1 MHKIFRSDKYLQQL
15 LILLNIHWRRGP
27 YLPVYQ
33 ISFRFCLCY
42 SKACD
47 NDDFINIARSESL
60 IFFGGCDAHAELC
73 CYVMLCLLGSD
84 RPPSSSL
91 HRQSGFIK
99 KRVLGS
105 YHWQL
110 NIQLSFQI
118 YGGERQKNFSWNP
131 LITFSYIRPYVKH
144 TELFTVINVTIR
156 VTTQICIS
164 VLVAVFMSVL
174 HCLPS
179 TIFLRDWDL

>member
-15 LILLNIHWRRGP
+15 LILLNIHWQRGP

-33 ISFRFCLCY
+33 ISFHFCLCY
-42 SKACD
+42 SEACD

-118 YGGERQKNFSWNP
+118 MA
-131 LITFSYIRPYVKH
+131 VKDKKFLL
-144 TELFTVINVTIR
+144 ESINN
-156 VTTQICIS
+156 
-164 VLVAVFMSVL
+164 
-174 HCLPS
+174 
-179 TIFLRDWDL
+179 IFIH

>member
-1 MHKIFRSDKYLQQL
+1 MHKIFRRYKYLQQL
-15 LILLNIHWRRGP
+15 LILLNMHSLTTWTIF
-27 YLPVYQ
+27 
-33 ISFRFCLCY
+33 ISNLFSIFCLCY
-42 SKACD
+42 SEACD
-47 NDDFINIARSESL
+47 NDDFINIARSKSL

-118 YGGERQKNFSWNP
+118 YGGERQK
-131 LITFSYIRPYVKH
+131 
-144 TELFTVINVTIR
+144 
-156 VTTQICIS
+156 IS
-164 VLVAVFMSVL
+164 PGI
-174 HCLPS
+174 H
-179 TIFLRDWDL
+179 

>member
-1 MHKIFRSDKYLQQL
+1 MDHIYIK
-15 LILLNIHWRRGP
+15 
-27 YLPVYQ
+27 
-33 ISFRFCLCY
+33 SFFDFCLCY
-42 SKACD
+42 SEACD

-99 KRVLGS
+99 KTCTWFLPLAIKYSTLFSNLWR
-105 YHWQL
+105 W
-110 NIQLSFQI
+110 
-118 YGGERQKNFSWNP
+118 KTKKFSWNP

-144 TELFTVINVTIR
+144 TELFTVINVTFR

-164 VLVAVFMSVL
+164 VLAAVFRSVL

>member
-42 SKACD
+42 SEACD

-144 TELFTVINVTIR
+144 TELFTVINVTFR

-164 VLVAVFMSVL
+164 VLVAVFSSVL